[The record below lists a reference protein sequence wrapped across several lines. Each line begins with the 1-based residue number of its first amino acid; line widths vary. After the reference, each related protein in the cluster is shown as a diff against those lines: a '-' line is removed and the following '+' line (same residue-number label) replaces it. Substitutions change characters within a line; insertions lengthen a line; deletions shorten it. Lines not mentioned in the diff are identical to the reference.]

1 MPAGFSDEI
10 HFRLLTERKNSDNIE
25 WIFLEINIGKKWQIN
40 TNTVSDSIKSWK
52 IVSPRFLEK
61 AFRREFITRKQ
72 NN

>member
-1 MPAGFSDEI
+1 MLAGFSDEI

-52 IVSPRFLEK
+52 IVSLRFLEK
-61 AFRREFITRKQ
+61 TFRREFITRKQ